1 MRVFIKA
8 FFIILIFPVY
18 VDAISQDEQFN
29 YLKIKDEYI
38 KSDAELNDL
47 YKNLMIEYRKYGGEF
62 YGQTDSRD
70 VYLKKSQQV
79 WIKMRDSSCDYETY
93 ESKAGTGFPGI
104 YMQCLLDK
112 TNQRI
117 MYLRDN
123 N

>member
-1 MRVFIKA
+1 MLSLVFLMGWNA
-8 FFIILIFPVY
+8 Y
-18 VDAISQDEQFN
+18 AISQDEQDN
-29 YLKIKDEYI
+29 YLKIKNEYI
-38 KSDAELNDL
+38 NSDAELNFL
-47 YKNLMIEYRKYGGEF
+47 YKKQMIEYKKYGGEF

-79 WIKMRDSSCDYETY
+79 WIKIRDSSCDYETY

-117 MYLRDN
+117 KYLKDN
-123 N
+123 S